1 MLDFVFD
8 EDTFLDVVDEKF
20 YGAWVDFV
28 GRALEGLEGGL
39 EGGGGGLE

>member
-20 YGAWVDFV
+20 YGGWVDFM
-28 GRALEGLEGGL
+28 GRGL
-39 EGGGGGLE
+39 